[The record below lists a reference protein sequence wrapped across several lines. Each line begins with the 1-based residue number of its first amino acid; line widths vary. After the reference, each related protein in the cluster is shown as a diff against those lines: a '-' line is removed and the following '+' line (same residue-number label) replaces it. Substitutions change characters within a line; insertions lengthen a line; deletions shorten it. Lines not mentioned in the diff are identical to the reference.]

1 MKAFFSLVSHELKS
15 IKKEKTILFAILI
28 QLFIASFSSILL
40 VGLMAFYDPDSIGH
54 NTNINIRVGII
65 GDNQN
70 QFTALLRQRNLTVK
84 IFENADEAERA
95 FKAEAIDAIV
105 FIPDIKNNILEMKL
119 VLPDMDSQ
127 ATIVLMILRGP
138 LEQYENLLRKQM
150 GVQVRYGD
158 MGGKPYT
165 TYEFLYTII
174 IPVLMFFPAFVAG
187 SMVVDS
193 VSEEIQNKT
202 LATLLSA
209 PVSLNLILG
218 AKITASVII
227 AMMQC
232 ILWVLLLQFNGF
244 AIQNLVLV
252 LAFSVIIAAIVAL
265 TASVISMLFRDRER
279 SQFIYSIVVVIAVGV
294 SFFLDPSPFGMIARL
309 ATGDHYLNIGHV
321 MLYLVPLIILAAIF
335 PVLSKKVLPKVV

>member
-1 MKAFFSLVSHELKS
+1 MKAFFSIVSHELKS
-15 IKKEKTILFAILI
+15 VRKEKTIMFAILI

-40 VGLMAFYDPDSIGH
+40 VGLMAFYDPDSIGQ
-54 NTNINIRVGII
+54 NTNIDRRVGVI

-70 QFTALLRQRNLTVK
+70 RFTALLRQRNLHVRAFTDS
-84 IFENADEAERA
+84 DEAERA
-95 FKAEAIDAIV
+95 FKAGSIDTIV

-119 VLPDMDSQ
+119 VLPEMDSR
-127 ATIVLMILRGP
+127 ATIVLMVLRGP
-138 LEQYENLLRKQM
+138 LEQYENYLRKQL

-165 TYEFLYTII
+165 TYEFLYTLI

-187 SMVVDS
+187 SMVIDS

-218 AKITASVII
+218 AKISASII
-227 AMMQC
+227 ISMLQC
-232 ILWVLLLQFNGF
+232 FLWALLLQFNGF
-244 AIQNLVLV
+244 AIQNPVLV
-252 LAFSVIIAAIVAL
+252 LAFSMIIATTISL
-265 TASVISMLFRDRER
+265 TAALISMLFRDRER

-309 ATGDHYLNIGHV
+309 ATGDHYLNAGHV
-321 MLYLVPLIILAAIF
+321 MLYVIPLIILGAIF

>member
-1 MKAFFSLVSHELKS
+1 MKAFFSIVSHELKS
-15 IKKEKTILFAILI
+15 VRKEKTIMFAILI

-54 NTNINIRVGII
+54 NTNIDLRVGVI

-70 QFTALLRQRNLTVK
+70 RFTALLRQRDLHVRVFTD
-84 IFENADEAERA
+84 ADEAERA
-95 FKAEAIDAIV
+95 FKAGSIDTIV

-119 VLPDMDSQ
+119 VLPEMDSR
-127 ATIVLMILRGP
+127 ATIVLMVLKGP
-138 LEQYENLLRKQM
+138 LEQYENYLRKQL

-193 VSEEIQNKT
+193 ISEEIQNKT

-209 PVSLNLILG
+209 PVSLNLILY
-218 AKITASVII
+218 AKMAASVII
-227 AMMQC
+227 AVMQC
-232 ILWVLLLQFNGF
+232 ILWALLLQFNGF
-244 AIQNLVLV
+244 AIQNLALV
-252 LAFSVIIAAIVAL
+252 LAFAVIIAATISL
-265 TASVISMLFRDRER
+265 TASLISMLFRDRER
-279 SQFIYSIVVVIAVGV
+279 SQFIYSIIVVIAVGV
-294 SFFLDPSPFGMIARL
+294 SFFLDPSPFGMVARL
-309 ATGDHYLNIGHV
+309 ATGDHYLNIGNV
-321 MLYLVPLIILAAIF
+321 MLYLIPPVILAAIL
-335 PVLSKKVLPKVV
+335 PALSKKVLPKVV

>member
-1 MKAFFSLVSHELKS
+1 MKAFFSIVSHELKS
-15 IKKEKTILFAILI
+15 VRKEKTIMFAILI

-54 NTNINIRVGII
+54 NTNIDLRVGVI

-70 QFTALLRQRNLTVK
+70 RFTALLRQRNLHVRVFTD
-84 IFENADEAERA
+84 ADEAERA
-95 FKAEAIDAIV
+95 FKAGSIDTIV

-119 VLPDMDSQ
+119 VLPEMDSR
-127 ATIVLMILRGP
+127 ATIVLMVLKGP
-138 LEQYENLLRKQM
+138 LEQYENYLRKQL

-193 VSEEIQNKT
+193 ISEEIQNKT

-209 PVSLNLILG
+209 PVSLNLILY
-218 AKITASVII
+218 AKMAASVII
-227 AMMQC
+227 ALMQC
-232 ILWVLLLQFNGF
+232 ILWALLLQFNGF

-252 LAFSVIIAAIVAL
+252 LAFAVIIAATISL
-265 TASVISMLFRDRER
+265 TASLISMLFRDRER
-279 SQFIYSIVVVIAVGV
+279 SQFIYSIIVVIAVGV
-294 SFFLDPSPFGMIARL
+294 SFFLDPSPFGLVARL

-321 MLYLVPLIILAAIF
+321 MLYLIPPVILAAIL
-335 PVLSKKVLPKVV
+335 PALSKKVLPKVV